1 MTTSIRRATSAL
13 LVGSV
18 FVVLAAACAAD
29 PTNVRE
35 AEHDHS
41 SMPVDPAAV
50 MGAPDRP
57 IAGPQGAVGQFVVEC
72 PYSHALPDDPI
83 VYPGEPGASHMHVFF
98 GNTGADADS
107 TLQSLLLD
115 GTTCEQALDT
125 ASYWAPALYHD
136 DVMLIPEKSVA
147 YYRAGLDVDP
157 TKVVAF
163 PAGMAMIAGEPMAV
177 EPQPTSVVAWS
188 CGNGA
193 MRWETPPSCPSGR
206 GLRLDVTFPDCW
218 DGEHLDVPGHREHMR
233 YSSTGECPST
243 HPVHVPQL
251 IFSVAYSFSGDP
263 TGLKLA
269 SGGVL
274 SGHADFVNSW
284 DQDKLEDEVT
294 FCLHRDVVCG
304 VTSGR
309 VSG

>member
-1 MTTSIRRATSAL
+1 MTSIRRAIRGL
-13 LVGSV
+13 L
-18 FVVLAAACAAD
+18 VVLALVVVASSCASD
-29 PTNVRE
+29 PRDVRE
-35 AEHDHS
+35 SAHDHV
-41 SMPVDPAAV
+41 SMLVDSAAV

-72 PYSHALPDDPI
+72 PFSHALPDDPI
-83 VYPGEPGASHMHVFF
+83 VHPGEPGASHMHVFF
-98 GNTGADADS
+98 GNTGANADS
-107 TLQSLLLD
+107 TLASLLAH

-147 YYRAGLDVDP
+147 YYRAGLEVDP
-157 TKVVAF
+157 ASVVAF
-163 PAGMAMIAGEPMAV
+163 PAGLSMIAGDPRAV
-177 EPQPTSVVAWS
+177 EPQPASVVAWS

-193 MRWETPPSCPSGR
+193 AREQMPPSCPSGR

-218 DGEHLDVPGHREHMR
+218 DGDHLDVVGHREHMR
-233 YSSTGECPST
+233 YSSGGRCPST

-251 IFSVAYSFSGDP
+251 IFSVAYSFAGDP
-263 TGLKLA
+263 MGLKLA

-274 SGHADFVNSW
+274 TGHADFVNSW
-284 DQDKLEDEVT
+284 DQDKLEDEVKY
-294 FCLHRDVVCG
+294 CLQRDVVCG